1 MSLYHD
7 VFFKLPRPAW
17 GTAQPRGME
26 MAPEICYGHWAVA
39 PGGQNT
45 GIRFFTVVELQVDL
59 TDYIFGVIRLRRP
72 TCRARAAQHGEF
84 TPRCS
89 QAAAQLE
96 AQCCKFQS
104 LSCSWPVAKQ
114 GWGG

>member
-45 GIRFFTVVELQVDL
+45 GILFFQVTDVELQVEL
-59 TDYIFGVIRLRRP
+59 YSETDYIFGAIRLGRP
-72 TCRARAAQHGEF
+72 RHAGAHWQGAGGPARGIHATVLPGRGS
-84 TPRCS
+84 T
-89 QAAAQLE
+89 
-96 AQCCKFQS
+96 
-104 LSCSWPVAKQ
+104 
-114 GWGG
+114 